1 MDTSETLREHIVNV
15 LKGRGAHAEFEAA
28 VADFPPN
35 LRGAKP
41 TGAPHTPW
49 QLLEHLRLAQS
60 DILEFTVDPAHVSP
74 PWPEGYWPESETPPS
89 DAAWDESIADFNT
102 DLEALQ
108 ALVADPKT
116 DLTAPL
122 AHGQGQTV
130 LREALLVA
138 DHNAYHLG
146 QLVMLRILLDAWK

>member
-1 MDTSETLREHIVNV
+1 MDTSEPLREHIINV

-74 PWPEGYWPESETPPS
+74 PWPEGYWPESEAPPS

-102 DLEALQ
+102 DSEALQ

-122 AHGQGQTV
+122 PHGQGQTV

-138 DHNAYHLG
+138 DHNAYHIG
-146 QLVMLRILLDAWK
+146 QLVMLRVLLDAWK